1 MSPTPLS
8 LFLLLK
14 LKQQRRISLEVG
26 RYFGNDISSSHLLG
40 LVDSEF
46 FLVLS
51 NLHRSTSFENQDLSK
66 ENPSYY
72 SLPFSSYSG
81 IIIIIIIIIM
91 SKKYFSELAY
101 FY

>member
-8 LFLLLK
+8 LFSLLK

-46 FLVLS
+46 FWVLS
-51 NLHRSTSFENQDLSK
+51 NLHRSTSFEDQDLSK
-66 ENPSYY
+66 EKPSYC
-72 SLPFSSYSG
+72 SLPTSSNFG
-81 IIIIIIIIIM
+81 IFIIIIM
-91 SKKYFSELAY
+91 SNKYFSELAY